1 MATLEEQK
9 QQQRAQWSASAPG
22 WEKYAGWLEEQLG
35 AVSERMLDAIR
46 VGVGTRM
53 LDLACGSGEPSVTAA
68 KRGAKV
74 TATDLSP
81 DMLGTTQR
89 RAASAGVEIDAR
101 VMDLEKIEFPDGTFE
116 VVTCRFGLMFCPSP
130 ERAAAEMHR
139 VLAPNGRFAVVV
151 WDEPAKNPFFTQI
164 GMLVQQFTNAPP
176 PDPKAPGVFR
186 LAPPGELERVLR
198 AGGFTDITLES
209 MPLAFNFDSPET
221 YWATQSELAAPLKAA
236 IATLPPDRGA
246 ALQKAVVELAA
257 KNVVDGKV
265 RLGAQPLI
273 AFGTR

>member
-9 QQQRAQWSASAPG
+9 EQQRAQWSASAPG
-22 WEKYAGWLEEQLG
+22 WEKYVGWLEEQLG
-35 AVSERMLDAIR
+35 ILTERLLDAIR

-68 KRGAKV
+68 KRGARV

-81 DMLGTTQR
+81 DMVASTQR
-89 RAASAGVEIDAR
+89 RAASADVEMDVR
-101 VMDLEKIEFPDGTFE
+101 VMDLEQIEFPDGTFE

-139 VLAPNGRFAVVV
+139 VLAPGGRFALAV
-151 WDEPAKNPFFTQI
+151 WDEPPKNPFFTGI
-164 GMLVQQFTNAPP
+164 GQLVQQFTNMPP

-209 MPLAFNFDSPET
+209 MPLSFNFPSPDA
-221 YWATQSELAAPLKAA
+221 YWSMQSELAAPLKAA
-236 IATLPPDRGA
+236 VANLPADRGA

-265 RLGAQPLI
+265 RFGAQPLI